1 MNFAFFRPVSALLFT
16 ALFFYACTQN
26 TPRGDEM
33 MVTGTIKGL
42 RKGTLYL
49 QKIKDTVLV
58 NLDSVTIDGNPD
70 FTLTTSLKSPEV
82 HYLYLDKED
91 ADTLND
97 RILFFGEKGLVT
109 INTLLKTFES
119 SAAVEGSEN
128 HSLLQ
133 EYLSFSRKFNAQN
146 LELVKAYLEAQR
158 DENTSRADSLQQAM
172 DNLLR
177 RRYLYT
183 LNFAN
188 THADREVAPYV
199 VLTEAYDANLIFLDS
214 VVQKLSPTVKASVH
228 GEALLRFLEERRKAE
243 NN

>member
-1 MNFAFFRPVSALLFT
+1 MNFAFFRPVSALLLT
-16 ALFFYACTQN
+16 AFFFYACTQN

-97 RILFFGEKGLVT
+97 RILFFGEK
-109 INTLLKTFES
+109 
-119 SAAVEGSEN
+119 A
-128 HSLLQ
+128 
-133 EYLSFSRKFNAQN
+133 
-146 LELVKAYLEAQR
+146 
-158 DENTSRADSLQQAM
+158 
-172 DNLLR
+172 
-177 RRYLYT
+177 
-183 LNFAN
+183 
-188 THADREVAPYV
+188 
-199 VLTEAYDANLIFLDS
+199 
-214 VVQKLSPTVKASVH
+214 
-228 GEALLRFLEERRKAE
+228 
-243 NN
+243 